1 MITGGFYAAHHVSPL
16 SGGSPMP
23 KSRKRPAAAAKASA
37 ARLRQPDG
45 GSAGAPRWST
55 VPRATYGRSRPAP
68 PPGKEWPRFSGAP
81 WHTWMAMQAMQDC
94 TPTQLALAE
103 VTPWRI
109 APESDARAEWTSLAA
124 RSEEHTSELQSRSD
138 LVCRLLL
145 EKKK

>member
-1 MITGGFYAAHHVSPL
+1 
-16 SGGSPMP
+16 MP

-68 PPGKEWPRFSGAP
+68 PPGKEWPRFSGPP

-94 TPTQLALAE
+94 APTQLALAE

-124 RSEEHTSELQSRSD
+124 EATGCGKSIPELAEEMADLEERGFLRWDQEHQTAELASRMGD
-138 LVCRLLL
+138 LA
-145 EKKK
+145 